1 VTVSF
6 TAGALADLDQIL
18 AYTREHHAFQLPKLE
33 ERIDAVI
40 ARIERRPRS
49 APALRDRRN
58 VRVVQLIRYP
68 FKVYFRE
75 VSGGIEV
82 LHIYHTSRNA
92 PL

>member
-18 AYTREHHAFQLPKLE
+18 AYTREHHAFQLSKLE
-33 ERIDAVI
+33 ERIHAVI

-58 VRVVQLIRYP
+58 VRAVPLIRYP
-68 FKVYFRE
+68 FKIYFRE
-75 VSGGIEV
+75 VSGGIET